1 MTCSLNGNQPGRRQL
16 LKNPFSSIETLREE
30 KLIIGRGLPVTTS
43 KPEPGSPGKPEPRHA
58 LLDPVKDI
66 APIII
71 YFYTSL
77 EVVMRCFGG
86 GKLK

>member
-30 KLIIGRGLPVTTS
+30 KLMIERGLPVTTA

-66 APIII
+66 VYTYLSEFTSI
-71 YFYTSL
+71 YFIRSGNDML
-77 EVVMRCFGG
+77 
-86 GKLK
+86 